1 MKITKSQLKQIIKEE
16 LSRILNENEGMTKE
30 DEDFLIDNDFDDP
43 PMGLTDAQEKA
54 YVDALRKGENP
65 DEVYER
71 FEDVAEQNEYDAYQ
85 DEYGRGY

>member
-1 MKITKSQLKQIIKEE
+1 MKITKSQLKQIVKEE
-16 LSRILNENEGMTKE
+16 LSQVMDAGMTKE
-30 DEDFLIDNDFDDP
+30 DEDFLINNDFNDP

-71 FEDVAEQNEYDAYQ
+71 SKNRAEENEY
-85 DEYGRGY
+85 EREL